1 MLRAA
6 NKGYSTFESGCKILG
21 CISKRKKQFI
31 SNICFP
37 FYTLMAF
44 QRDLKCEGV
53 TEKNDTIVQL
63 SNECVDLLSSLV
75 HFCTC
80 FVLEEKKGGY

>member
-1 MLRAA
+1 
-6 NKGYSTFESGCKILG
+6 
-21 CISKRKKQFI
+21 
-31 SNICFP
+31 
-37 FYTLMAF
+37 MAF

-63 SNECVDLLSSLV
+63 SNECFDLLPSLV

-80 FVLEEKKGGY
+80 FCLRRRKREGFNAFCLFPHLASYT

>member
-1 MLRAA
+1 
-6 NKGYSTFESGCKILG
+6 
-21 CISKRKKQFI
+21 
-31 SNICFP
+31 
-37 FYTLMAF
+37 MAF

-63 SNECVDLLSSLV
+63 SNECVDLLPSLV

-80 FVLEEKKGGY
+80 FVLEEKREGINVFCLFPHLASYT